1 MDELLQEDRIEQ
13 LMQEP
18 ETFPD
23 RATTASDLEAQQRL
37 YLRMREIDKEL
48 TAIRSTQEAALNSLI
63 EERPSAD
70 PASEAERIARLLRAF
85 EFAAQLGR
93 IAGDVICDS
102 EYSDQWTQQRKRIVT
117 VLDAVDPGRQHL
129 IGLLDHP
136 IPDVR
141 ASAGAYVMEVEPER
155 ALPVLR
161 AVYESERGLNAGWTA
176 FFPIQMYDAEQKKQK
191 KP

>member
-13 LMQEP
+13 LMQEL

-23 RATTASDLEAQQRL
+23 RATAASDLEAEQRL
-37 YLRMREIDKEL
+37 YLRIMEIETEL
-48 TAIRSTQEAALNSLI
+48 KAIRSTQQAALNSLI
-63 EERPSAD
+63 EEKPSAA
-70 PASEAERIARLLRAF
+70 PAGEAERIARLLHAF

-102 EYSDQWTQQRKRIVT
+102 EYSNQWTGQANRIVT

-136 IPDVR
+136 LPDVR
-141 ASAGAYVMEVEPER
+141 ALAGAYVMEVNPER

-161 AVYESERGLNAGWTA
+161 AVHASERGLNAGWTA
-176 FFPIQMYDAEQKKQK
+176 FFPLQMYDAEQKKQK
-191 KP
+191 P

>member
-13 LMQEP
+13 LMQEL

-23 RATTASDLEAQQRL
+23 RATAASDLEAQQRL
-37 YLRMREIDKEL
+37 YLRIMEIETEL
-48 TAIRSTQEAALNSLI
+48 KAIRSTQQAALNGLI
-63 EERPSAD
+63 EEKPSAA
-70 PASEAERIARLLRAF
+70 PAGEAERIARLLHAF

-102 EYSDQWTQQRKRIVT
+102 EYSNQWTGQANRIVT

-136 IPDVR
+136 LPDVR
-141 ASAGAYVMEVEPER
+141 ALAGAYVMEVNPER

-161 AVYESERGLNAGWTA
+161 AVHASERGLNAGWTA
-176 FFPIQMYDAEQKKQK
+176 FFPLQMYDAEQKKQK
-191 KP
+191 P

>member
-1 MDELLQEDRIEQ
+1 MGKGRKANGQTKQAE
-13 LMQEP
+13 
-18 ETFPD
+18 
-23 RATTASDLEAQQRL
+23 
-37 YLRMREIDKEL
+37 
-48 TAIRSTQEAALNSLI
+48 LNSLN
-63 EERPSAD
+63 EEKPGAD
-70 PASEAERIARLLRAF
+70 PASEAERIARVLRAF
-85 EFAAQLGR
+85 EFAGQLGR
-93 IAGDVICDS
+93 IGGDVICDS